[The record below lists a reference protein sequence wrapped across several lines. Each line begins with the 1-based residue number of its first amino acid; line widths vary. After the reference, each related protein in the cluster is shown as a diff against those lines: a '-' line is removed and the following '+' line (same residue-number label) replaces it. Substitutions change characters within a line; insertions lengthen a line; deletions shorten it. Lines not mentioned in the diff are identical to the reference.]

1 MDIVGLLLFDWI
13 VNIQNRIL
21 TIHSWLKRAKQ
32 MNQRKSIFGSLHDP
46 VSQFTNQSRKESAIV
61 RHDGDI
67 RHLNHCDIYA
77 MCSDS
82 I

>member
-1 MDIVGLLLFDWI
+1 LDIVGLLLFDWI

-21 TIHSWLKRAKQ
+21 TIQSWLKSTKRI
-32 MNQRKSIFGSLHDP
+32 NRRKSIFGSFHYP
-46 VSQFTNQSRKESAIV
+46 VYQFPNQGRKKLAAV
-61 RHDGDI
+61 RHYGDI
-67 RHLNHCDIYA
+67 CQFRHCDIYA